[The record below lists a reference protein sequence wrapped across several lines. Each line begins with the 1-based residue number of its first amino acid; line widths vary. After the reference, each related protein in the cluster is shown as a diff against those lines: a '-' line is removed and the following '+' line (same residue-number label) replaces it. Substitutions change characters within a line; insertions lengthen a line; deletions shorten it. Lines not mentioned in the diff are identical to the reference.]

1 MRLRISA
8 RLFVTEALRALVRN
22 KVRSGLAMLGVT
34 CAVATVIWVV
44 AIGRAGTQSA
54 IAALDG
60 VGDNLVWIEAGSRNA
75 AGVRT
80 GTHGMTTLVPAD
92 AEAIR
97 REIPSIAR
105 VSENVDG
112 RTQIVSQLAN
122 WNTGYRGV
130 SPEYLDVRRW
140 TVAHGNFFNEDD
152 VRDARTVV
160 VIGET
165 VRERLFGELDPL
177 GETVRIGP
185 SLYVVVGVL
194 GIKGPSATGADQD
207 DTVMLPWTTAMR
219 RIVGNHQTWLDDILC
234 SATSIDRIRD
244 AGAQVSD
251 LLRERHHIRAGGDD
265 DFNVRHPEEL
275 LKARVKSA
283 ETLERLLVALALL
296 ALAVGGIGIM
306 NVMLASVS
314 QRTREIGIRMATGAS
329 PAAIRLQFLG
339 EAVLLTALG
348 GGVGVAIGV
357 VAAAPLGRALGWS
370 LAMSAPTDALALVFA
385 VAVGVGF
392 GMYPAVRASGLDPI
406 VALRAE

>member
-1 MRLRISA
+1 
-8 RLFVTEALRALVRN
+8 
-22 KVRSGLAMLGVT
+22 
-34 CAVATVIWVV
+34 
-44 AIGRAGTQSA
+44 
-54 IAALDG
+54 
-60 VGDNLVWIEAGSRNA
+60 
-75 AGVRT
+75 
-80 GTHGMTTLVPAD
+80 
-92 AEAIR
+92 
-97 REIPSIAR
+97 
-105 VSENVDG
+105 
-112 RTQIVSQLAN
+112 
-122 WNTGYRGV
+122 
-130 SPEYLDVRRW
+130 
-140 TVAHGNFFNEDD
+140 
-152 VRDARTVV
+152 
-160 VIGET
+160 

-339 EAVLLTALG
+339 EAVLLTTLG

-357 VAAAPLGRALGWS
+357 VAAAPLGRTLGWS

-392 GMYPAVRASGLDPI
+392 GMYPAIRASGLDPI